1 MQVTDMSETV
11 IDYVKTEMRTF
22 AEHPF
27 HEVDSLVLSQLS
39 YIHLGNLI
47 VPPTAGAVRKPLT
60 LQQLFRSECFEHYF
74 ADQMDAV
81 KNRKLLTACAASPRF
96 RDIGVA
102 YYAQE
107 FDEENE
113 KQFCAMT
120 FFIDAD
126 TAYLAFRGTDCTLIG
141 WKEDFNMAFLTPVPS
156 QESALS
162 YTLSV
167 AKLVRGKLMLGGHS
181 KGGNL
186 AVYAAMKS
194 PQRLQNRIVSI
205 FSHDGP
211 GFRDNIF
218 SSDEYLRISDRIR
231 KTLPQSS
238 LVGML
243 LEHQENYAI
252 VESTAVGIVQHN
264 PYSWIVRNGDFVR
277 MTTLTSGADYLNR
290 TLADWLSALPN
301 EQREQFVDALYSV
314 ISTTDLTSLLELR
327 ENWQTEVANVIENMK
342 TMDEPTRRILH
353 ETLRSLMRVAVKN
366 LPTQVQKE
374 QANHKKTPKARSRK
388 RGTVNGQLQDS

>member
-1 MQVTDMSETV
+1 MSETV

-22 AEHPF
+22 SEHPF
-27 HEVDSLVLSQLS
+27 HEVDSLVLAQFS

-47 VPPTAGAVRKPLT
+47 APPAAGAVRKPLT
-60 LQQLFRSECFEHYF
+60 LQQLYRAECFGHYF
-74 ADQMDAV
+74 EGQIDAV
-81 KNRKLLTACAASPRF
+81 KNRKLLAACAASPRF
-96 RDIGVA
+96 RDIGIA
-102 YYAQE
+102 YYEQE
-107 FDEENE
+107 FDETKE

-120 FFIDAD
+120 FFINAD
-126 TAYLAFRGTDCTLIG
+126 TAYLAFRGTDTTLVG

-156 QESALS
+156 QEAALG

-167 AKLVRGKLMLGGHS
+167 AKLFRGNLMLGGHS

-186 AVYAAMKS
+186 AVYAAMMS
-194 PQRLQNRIVSI
+194 PQRLQNRIISI
-205 FSHDGP
+205 YSHDGP
-211 GFRDNIF
+211 GFRDNVF
-218 SSDEYLRISDRIR
+218 SSDGYLRISNRIH

-252 VESTAVGIVQHN
+252 VESTAVGIIQHN

-277 MTTLTSGADYLNR
+277 LTTLTSGADYLNR
-290 TLADWLSALPN
+290 TLSDWLAGLEN

-314 ISTTDLTSLLELR
+314 IAATDLTSLTELR
-327 ENWQTEVANVIENMK
+327 DNWQSELSALIENMK

-353 ETLRSLMRVAVKN
+353 ETLRSLMHMAVRN
-366 LPTQVQKE
+366 LPTQMQKE
-374 QANHKKTPKARSRK
+374 QMSRKKMSKAKSRK
-388 RGTVNGQLQDS
+388 REMNDGKLQNQ

>member
-1 MQVTDMSETV
+1 MSETV

-47 VPPTAGAVRKPLT
+47 APPGAGAVRKPLT
-60 LQQLFRSECFEHYF
+60 LQQLFRSECFGHYF

-96 RDIGVA
+96 RDIGIA
-102 YYAQE
+102 YYTQE
-107 FDEENE
+107 FDTESE

-156 QESALS
+156 QEAALN
-162 YTLSV
+162 YTLAIS
-167 AKLVRGKLMLGGHS
+167 KLVRGQLILGGHS

-186 AVYAAMKS
+186 AVYAAMMS
-194 PQRLQNRIVSI
+194 PPRLQNRIVSI
-205 FSHDGP
+205 YSHDGP
-211 GFRDNIF
+211 GFRDNMF
-218 SSDEYLRISDRIR
+218 SSAGYLRISDRIH

-243 LEHQENYAI
+243 LEHQEDYAI
-252 VESTAVGIVQHN
+252 VESTAVGIIQHN
-264 PYSWIVRNGDFVR
+264 PYSWIIRDGSFVKLNA
-277 MTTLTSGADYLNR
+277 LTSGADYLNR
-290 TLADWLSALPN
+290 TLSEWLSGLTN

-314 ISTTDLTSLLELR
+314 LSATDLSSFTELR
-327 ENWQTEVANVIENMK
+327 DNWQTEIAALIENMK
-342 TMDEPTRRILH
+342 NMDEPTRRILH
-353 ETLRSLMRVAVKN
+353 ETLRSLMHMAVKN
-366 LPTQVQKE
+366 LPAQVQKE
-374 QANHKKTPKARSRK
+374 QIGHKRPSKQKKRK
-388 RGTVNGQLQDS
+388 RGISNGQNQDS